1 MFSTGVRIESWML
14 GCLPARVV
22 CQRCKQEVVTQL
34 GYETSSEECVKSIL
48 LFLLCLPLG
57 ACFYSRTR
65 ELTHRCPNCNKNI
78 GRATDPRPDVLP
90 IDPDEY

>member
-57 ACFYSRTR
+57 AHSSLS
-65 ELTHRCPNCNKNI
+65 ELQQ
-78 GRATDPRPDVLP
+78 
-90 IDPDEY
+90 EYWSSY